1 MGKCKKKV
9 EGLYYE
15 KFRITKFL
23 EELAQ
28 NTGIPTYIW
37 GSYNHMG
44 FKVYM
49 VKEKMGKPEK
59 PLKGKSRQS
68 IQVHSETSQLAFDRN
83 LSKLN
88 FRFTDIGHW
97 M

>member
-1 MGKCKKKV
+1 
-9 EGLYYE
+9 
-15 KFRITKFL
+15 
-23 EELAQ
+23 
-28 NTGIPTYIW
+28 
-37 GSYNHMG
+37 
-44 FKVYM
+44 M

-68 IQVHSETSQLAFDRN
+68 IQVHSEISQLASDRN